1 MAKLINYI
9 RENWLLCLMGGVFLS
24 WFVYLTYAGN
34 QVCDCAKTETYRDG
48 TTRRHSTGVGYYR
61 YYHK

>member
-1 MAKLINYI
+1 
-9 RENWLLCLMGGVFLS
+9 MGGIFLS

-48 TTRRHSTGVGYYR
+48 TTRRHSTGGVGYYR